1 MSRFRVGL
9 TGGIGTGKSTVANLF
24 SKRGV
29 AVIDADEVARRV
41 VEPGKPAFAAI
52 VQHFGAEVVNHGRL
66 DRAALKQRV
75 FSRPEE
81 REWLEQTLHPEI
93 FSEMAL
99 LAQKAEGPYCLLVIP
114 LLFETNYQ
122 EALDY
127 VVVVDCDPVLQK
139 TRVLSRDGI
148 SEALFDQVVSAQ
160 MSPAEKRT
168 LADEVLINEGSPEVL
183 EARVSEIHQRL
194 LMRFLGPESV
204 RLT

>member
-1 MSRFRVGL
+1 L

-24 SKRGV
+24 RQRGV
-29 AVIDADEVARRV
+29 AVIDADEVARQV

-52 VQHFGAEVVNHGRL
+52 VQHFGEEVVSHGRL

-99 LAQKAEGPYCLLVIP
+99 LAQKAEGPYSLLVIP

-122 EALDY
+122 KVLDY

-160 MSPAEKRT
+160 MSSAEKRT

-194 LMRFLGPESV
+194 LMRFSGPESV